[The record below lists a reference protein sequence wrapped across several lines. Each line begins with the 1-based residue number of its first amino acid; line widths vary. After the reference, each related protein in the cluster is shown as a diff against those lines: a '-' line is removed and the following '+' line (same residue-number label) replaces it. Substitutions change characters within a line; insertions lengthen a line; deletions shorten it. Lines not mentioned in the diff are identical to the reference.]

1 MTERE
6 REREREVCE
15 RVRVHIRERVPT
27 TCEVTYEV
35 RRGELTLRK
44 R

>member
-6 REREREVCE
+6 RERESE